1 MKTKIFTMNGQNDEA
16 YIKEAAALLQDGE
29 VVAFPT
35 ETVYG
40 LGADATNEAAI
51 AKIFQAKGRPSDNP
65 LIVHVATKG
74 QLNELVQ
81 VYPSYVDTLITTFSP
96 GPITYVLKRKNNVAT
111 NVTAKLDTVGIRI
124 PNNDVALRLL
134 KEVDLPIAAP
144 SANMSGRPSPTKASH
159 VYDDLNGKIAAIVD
173 AMEAEVGVESTVI
186 DCTGDVPLILRDGA
200 ITKEAIEAVVGEVR
214 TLSKKEKT
222 EKPKS
227 PGLKYK
233 HYAPE
238 VPLILVENNAL
249 LQEIVDH
256 YEAEGNRVGVI
267 VTKKMAENIEAAHKI
282 VIGNKDVEIAQ
293 MLYDTLRSLKKDQFD
308 VVVSQSFSIEGVGLA
323 IMDRLTRAATE
334 IVYK

>member
-16 YIKEAAALLQDGE
+16 YIKEAAALLRAGE

-40 LGADATNEAAI
+40 LGADATNKAAI

-186 DCTGDVPLILRDGA
+186 DCTGDVPLILRVGA

-249 LQEIVDH
+249 LQEIVDR

-293 MLYDTLRSLKKDQFD
+293 MLYDTLRSLKKDQLD
-308 VVVSQSFSIEGVGLA
+308 VVVSQSFSVEGVGLA

>member
-214 TLSKKEKT
+214 ILSKKEKT

-249 LQEIVDH
+249 LQEIVDR

>member
-1 MKTKIFTMNGQNDEA
+1 MNGQNDEA
-16 YIKEAAALLQDGE
+16 YIKEAAALLRAGE

-65 LIVHVATKG
+65 LIVHVATKE
-74 QLNELVQ
+74 QLNDLVQ
-81 VYPSYVDTLITTFSP
+81 AYPAYVDTLIMTFSP

-111 NVTAKLDTVGIRI
+111 NVTANLDTVGVRI

-144 SANMSGRPSPTKASH
+144 SANKSGKPSPTKAAH
-159 VYDDLNGKIAAIVD
+159 VYDDLHGKIAAIVD
-173 AMEAEVGVESTVI
+173 AMEAEVGVESTVV
-186 DCTGDVPLILRDGA
+186 DCTGDVPLILRVGA

-214 TLSKKEKT
+214 TLTKKEKT

-238 VPLILVENNAL
+238 VPLILVANNAL
-249 LQEIVDH
+249 LQDVVER

-282 VIGNKDVEIAQ
+282 MIGNKDIEVAQ
-293 MLYDTLRSLKKDQFD
+293 TLYDTLRSLKKDRFD
-308 VVVSQSFSIEGVGLA
+308 VVVSQSFSEDGVGLA

>member
-214 TLSKKEKT
+214 TLSKKEKM

>member
-16 YIKEAAALLQDGE
+16 YIKEAAALLRAGE

-40 LGADATNEAAI
+40 LGADATNETAI

-186 DCTGDVPLILRDGA
+186 DCTGDVPLILRVGA

-249 LQEIVDH
+249 LQEIVDR

-293 MLYDTLRSLKKDQFD
+293 MLYDTLRSLKKDQLD
-308 VVVSQSFSIEGVGLA
+308 VVVSQSFSVEGVGLA

>member
-1 MKTKIFTMNGQNDEA
+1 MNGQNDEA
-16 YIKEAAALLQDGE
+16 YIKEAAALLRAGE

-65 LIVHVATKG
+65 LIVHVATKE
-74 QLNELVQ
+74 QLNDLVQ
-81 VYPSYVDTLITTFSP
+81 AYPAYVDTLITTFSP

-111 NVTAKLDTVGIRI
+111 NVTANLDTVGVRI

-144 SANMSGRPSPTKASH
+144 SANMSGKPSPTKAAH
-159 VYDDLNGKIAAIVD
+159 VYDDLHGKIAAIVD
-173 AMEAEVGVESTVI
+173 AMEAEVGVESTVV
-186 DCTGDVPLILRDGA
+186 DCTGDVPLILRVGA

-214 TLSKKEKT
+214 TLTKKEKT

-238 VPLILVENNAL
+238 VPLILVANNAL
-249 LQEIVDH
+249 LQDVVER

-267 VTKKMAENIEAAHKI
+267 VTKKMAENIEATHKI
-282 VIGNKDVEIAQ
+282 MIGNKDIEVAQ
-293 MLYDTLRSLKKDQFD
+293 TLYDTLRSLKKDQFD
-308 VVVSQSFSIEGVGLA
+308 VVVSQSFSEDGVGLA